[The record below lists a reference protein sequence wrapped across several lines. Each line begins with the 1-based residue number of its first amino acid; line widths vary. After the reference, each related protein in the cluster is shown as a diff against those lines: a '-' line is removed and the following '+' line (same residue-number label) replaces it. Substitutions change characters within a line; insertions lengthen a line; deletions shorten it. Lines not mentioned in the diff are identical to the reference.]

1 MTLGIAL
8 LSVAWSGLLCAL
20 SPCPLTTNLAVVGL
34 IARQSGGPRR
44 LLTCGLVY
52 ALGRVLAYEALA
64 LILVTGL
71 TSAPTLAQFL
81 QREMA
86 RCAGPLLVLVG
97 TVLLDLL
104 PHWRL
109 PKVGL
114 AERLRK
120 LSSCEGLG
128 GIFALGVLLTLAFC
142 PISAALFFGGL
153 LPLAM
158 ETGSFVLLPCLFGL
172 AATLP
177 LLLLAAS
184 LAFAAGQMARW
195 LNRVATFERWAKRA
209 TALLSL
215 AIGLYLCCATLF

>member
-20 SPCPLTTNLAVVGL
+20 SPCPLTTNLAAVSL
-34 IARQSGGPRR
+34 IARQSGSSKR
-44 LLTCGLVY
+44 LLLCGFAY

-97 TVLLDLL
+97 AALLDLL
-104 PHWRL
+104 PRVTL

-114 AERLRK
+114 
-120 LSSCEGLG
+120 S
-128 GIFALGVLLTLAFC
+128 
-142 PISAALFFGGL
+142 
-153 LPLAM
+153 
-158 ETGSFVLLPCLFGL
+158 
-172 AATLP
+172 
-177 LLLLAAS
+177 
-184 LAFAAGQMARW
+184 
-195 LNRVATFERWAKRA
+195 NR
-209 TALLSL
+209 
-215 AIGLYLCCATLF
+215 

>member
-8 LSVAWSGLLCAL
+8 LSVAWSGLLYAL
-20 SPCPLTTNLAVVGL
+20 SPCPLTTNLAAVSL
-34 IARQSGGPRR
+34 IARQSGSSKR
-44 LLTCGLVY
+44 LLLCGFAY

-64 LILVTGL
+64 LLLLAGL
-71 TSAPTLAQFL
+71 ASAPELSQFL

-97 TVLLDLL
+97 AVLLDLL

-120 LSSCEGLG
+120 LSSCEGLS
-128 GIFALGVLLTLAFC
+128 GIFTLGVLLTLAFC
-142 PISAALFFGGL
+142 PTSAALFFGGL

-177 LLLLAAS
+177 LLLVAAS

>member
-20 SPCPLTTNLAVVGL
+20 SPCPLTTNLAAVSL
-34 IARQSGGPRR
+34 IARQSGSSKR
-44 LLTCGLVY
+44 LLLFGFAY

-97 TVLLDLL
+97 AALLDLL
-104 PHWRL
+104 PRVTL

-114 AERLRK
+114 SNRLRR
-120 LSSCEGLG
+120 LWSCEGIG

-142 PISAALFFGGL
+142 PTSAALFFGGL
-153 LPLAM
+153 LPLAI
-158 ETGSFVLLPCLFGL
+158 ETQSSVLLPCVFGL
-172 AATLP
+172 AAALP
-177 LLLLAAS
+177 ILLAALS

-195 LNRVATFERWAKRA
+195 LNRVATFELWAKRA
-209 TALLSL
+209 TALLCL
-215 AIGLYLCCATLF
+215 AIGLSLCYTALF

>member
-1 MTLGIAL
+1 MTPGMAL
-8 LSVAWSGLLCAL
+8 LSVTWSGLLCAL
-20 SPCPLTTNLAVVGL
+20 SPCPLTTNLAAVSL
-34 IARQSGGPRR
+34 IARQSGSSKR
-44 LLTCGLVY
+44 LLLCGFAY

-64 LILVTGL
+64 LILLTGL

-97 TVLLDLL
+97 AALLDLL
-104 PHWRL
+104 PRVTL

-114 AERLRK
+114 SNRLRR
-120 LSSCEGLG
+120 LWSCEGIG

-142 PISAALFFGGL
+142 PTSAALFFGGL
-153 LPLAM
+153 LPLAI
-158 ETGSFVLLPCLFGL
+158 ETQSSVLLPFVFGL

-177 LLLLAAS
+177 ILLAAVS

-195 LNRVATFERWAKRA
+195 LNRVATFELWAKRA
-209 TALLSL
+209 TALLCL
-215 AIGLYLCCATLF
+215 AIGLSLCYTALF